1 MALKDLMKED
11 LKEVEEAGAKVKP
24 EPFFVGALK
33 QRYNPFFAISYQAY
47 LEYWQCKS
55 LESENH

>member
-33 QRYNPFFAISYQAY
+33 QRYSPFFAISYQAIPGI
-47 LEYWQCKS
+47 LGVLAVQKFRI
-55 LESENH
+55 

>member
-24 EPFFVGALK
+24 EPFCVGALK
-33 QRYNPFFAISYQAY
+33 QRYSPFFAISYQAY